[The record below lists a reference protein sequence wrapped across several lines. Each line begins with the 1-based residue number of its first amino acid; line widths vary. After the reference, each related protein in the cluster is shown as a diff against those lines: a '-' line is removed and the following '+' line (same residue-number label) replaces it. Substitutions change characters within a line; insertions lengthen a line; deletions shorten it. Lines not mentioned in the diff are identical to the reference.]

1 MRNCAHS
8 AAHASLHPAPGK
20 SAWWLSPEGI
30 TAIVMIRTDSR
41 KDRVMILYS
50 AAASPFG
57 RMVKLTARC
66 LGQIDEIE
74 VRATNTGDPDD
85 GIREVNPL
93 GKIPALVIAGQD
105 GGDTQTLYD
114 SRVIVEYLDSLA
126 GGGKVI
132 PASGPARF
140 EVLTR
145 MARMVGVLDAAILVV
160 YEGRFRPADM
170 RVESFVEYQ
179 RDKIIRVLE
188 RVGNPAYG
196 NGAMPDAGEITLACA
211 LDYLDFL
218 EQVNWRDHAPQLN
231 GWLTGFADS
240 VPGYEAT
247 LPRD

>member
-1 MRNCAHS
+1 
-8 AAHASLHPAPGK
+8 
-20 SAWWLSPEGI
+20 
-30 TAIVMIRTDSR
+30 IVMISTDLR

-50 AAASPFG
+50 APASPFG

-105 GGDTQTLYD
+105 GGDPQTLYD

-132 PASGPARF
+132 PASGAARF

-145 MARMVGVLDAAILVV
+145 MARMIGVLDAAILVV
-160 YEGRFRPADM
+160 YEGRFRPAEM
-170 RVESFVEYQ
+170 RVESFVDYQ
-179 RDKIIRVLE
+179 RDKIIRVLQT
-188 RVGNPAYG
+188 VGSPSYG

-211 LDYLDFL
+211 LDYLDFRQ
-218 EQVNWRDHAPQLN
+218 QVNWRDHAPQLQD
-231 GWLTGFADS
+231 WLAGFAAA

-247 LPRD
+247 LPHD